1 MDDLNEID
9 LNTRRL
15 TDKLAQ
21 VVIWYNN
28 GTMLLIHNYLHQYI
42 SNLNYEINQSQ
53 DTELP

>member
-21 VVIWYNN
+21 VAIWYNN